1 VIHLR
6 KSFGY
11 AGAITGHADEDQFSI
26 DFELDFQESEF
37 GTTYAWE
44 ISGRRDSG
52 QSTIVVVGPSVVGTL
67 DQILAV
73 SSSLKQSGRPM
84 TADIE
89 EGPEFTVAA
98 AHDDHA
104 ISQEI
109 ERDEITRLL

>member
-1 VIHLR
+1 M
-6 KSFGY
+6 
-11 AGAITGHADEDQFSI
+11 
-26 DFELDFQESEF
+26 
-37 GTTYAWE
+37 
-44 ISGRRDSG
+44 
-52 QSTIVVVGPSVVGTL
+52 VGTL

-89 EGPEFTVAA
+89 EGPELTVVA